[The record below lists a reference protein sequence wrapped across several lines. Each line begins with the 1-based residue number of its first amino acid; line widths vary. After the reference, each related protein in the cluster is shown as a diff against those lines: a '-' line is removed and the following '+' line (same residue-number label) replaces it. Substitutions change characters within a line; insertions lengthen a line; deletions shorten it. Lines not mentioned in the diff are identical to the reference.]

1 MYDPI
6 DDADATLRSFGFE
19 WKVEFNITV
28 TATKGNRPED
38 YYQGGTFYG
47 GSHVFNFIGM
57 YFPTKYNKA
66 FLGTK

>member
-1 MYDPI
+1 MSNPL
-6 DDADATLRSFGFE
+6 DDADATLRSWGFE

-28 TATKGNRPED
+28 TEAKGSRPED
-38 YYQGGTFYG
+38 SKGDWK
-47 GSHVFNFIGM
+47 GSYVFNFIGM

>member
-28 TATKGNRPED
+28 TETTGNRPAD
-38 YYQGGTFYG
+38 DHYK
-47 GSHVFNFIGM
+47 GSFVFNFIGM
-57 YFPTKYNKA
+57 YFLTKYNKA
-66 FLGTK
+66 FFETK